1 MSKPSEHFYDP
12 SYDPIVSLQVVQK
25 KILMNINFYIKK
37 NKWAPIS
44 FLLFVLTFK
53 LLRSLRRI
61 KDDTSVAHKSDLTV
75 PVSVWV

>member
-12 SYDPIVSLQVVQK
+12 SIVSLQVVPK
-25 KILMNINFYIKK
+25 KILMNIHFYIRK
-37 NKWAPIS
+37 NKRAPIS
-44 FLLFVLTFK
+44 FLLFVFTFK

-75 PVSVWV
+75 PMSV